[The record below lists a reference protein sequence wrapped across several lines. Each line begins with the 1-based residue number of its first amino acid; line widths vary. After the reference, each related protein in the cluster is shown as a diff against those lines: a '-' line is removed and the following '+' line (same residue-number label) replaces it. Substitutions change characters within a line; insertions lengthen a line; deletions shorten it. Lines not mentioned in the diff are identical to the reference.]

1 MVLKRAVYFITCK
14 GKTQYPLKMDEDF
27 ILRNLL
33 SQRDQTLP
41 KVGNYQQMRLF
52 DDSRFSDS
60 QAVMKLLQS

>member
-1 MVLKRAVYFITCK
+1 
-14 GKTQYPLKMDEDF
+14 MDEDF

-41 KVGNYQQMRLF
+41 EVGNYQQMRLF